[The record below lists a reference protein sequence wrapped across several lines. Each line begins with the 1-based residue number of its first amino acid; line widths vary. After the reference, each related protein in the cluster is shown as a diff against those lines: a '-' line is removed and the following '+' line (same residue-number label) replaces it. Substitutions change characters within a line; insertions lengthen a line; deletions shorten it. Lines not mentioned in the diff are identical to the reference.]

1 MVTTSATDGFI
12 PYIISSSFYKAH
24 RRITHWSS
32 NGHLV
37 TMGMLVGPEMN
48 RNFNQYYQAFL
59 VSGRSPR
66 TERRDSNL
74 REFLLGLEEAS
85 GTSDGSSF
93 IPDDIPL
100 TGFVWPG
107 VTGQRTFPAL
117 SDAMRRLSEDESLV
131 TYDVYNGLVAAEFHL
146 LLLSTVSA
154 LRWALINY
162 RQKLA
167 SQSSTRSQDCISA
180 GRNVKLYGTMLW
192 NITYSQLLEYHLHLL
207 EHSSP
212 LTFPKFYCRDEYMHI
227 IGQCAAGVAPP
238 GVGTANNA
246 EASEDASSQASEGA
260 SGEAS
265 GEASEGA
272 SGEVSQ
278 EASGETS
285 EGEASEG
292 ASGEHGLLPNDGDD
306 AGEAHR
312 NASVLHSWFRLL
324 VAHFAGVGS
333 LSEWARTH
341 NEPIDDCITL
351 LRVPKPESQGDMKCW
366 KAIINTPG
374 VSGDPKGDIQLL
386 TSLIKD
392 KTLSVAKHLLVQ
404 KFREGMVDDNVTKVP
419 FVGNRHCE
427 TEITSLPCLCCRRD
441 VEVTGMTLEEIETII
456 QSADFKV
463 GK

>member
-1 MVTTSATDGFI
+1 
-12 PYIISSSFYKAH
+12 
-24 RRITHWSS
+24 
-32 NGHLV
+32 
-37 TMGMLVGPEMN
+37 MGMLVGPEMN

-59 VSGRSPR
+59 VSGRSTR

-74 REFLLGLEEAS
+74 REFLLGLEEVS

-93 IPDDIPL
+93 IPDHIPL

-107 VTGQRTFPAL
+107 LTGQRTFPAL

-154 LRWALINY
+154 LRWALLDY

-227 IGQCAAGVAPP
+227 IKQCAAGVTPP
-238 GVGTANNA
+238 GVGHAV
-246 EASEDASSQASEGA
+246 ASEDASSQASEGA

-265 GEASEGA
+265 GETSEGA
-272 SGEVSQ
+272 SGETSEGASG

-285 EGEASEG
+285 EGEASEE
-292 ASGEHGLLPNDGDD
+292 ASGEHGLLPNHDD
-306 AGEAHR
+306 NAGETHGE
-312 NASVLHSWFRLL
+312 ASVLHSWFRLL
-324 VAHFAGVGS
+324 VAHFAAAGS
-333 LSEWARTH
+333 LSEWSRTH

-366 KAIINTPG
+366 KAVINTPG
-374 VSGDPKGDIQLL
+374 ISGDPKADIQLL

-392 KTLSVAKHLLVQ
+392 KTLSVANHLLVQ
-404 KFREGMVDDNVTKVP
+404 KFREGMLDDNVTKVL

-427 TEITSLPCLCCRRD
+427 TTITSLPCLCCRRD

-463 GK
+463 GKITYT